1 MKRVVLV
8 IVSILV
14 SFTIMVNGT
23 NGKIHAERAVI
34 QDTVLLDYLQNRLL
48 PSFDNLDSKLI
59 TLYIS
64 KSDEELKI
72 HIEFHGPIRSNAEG
86 TIYYSVIKNKIIFI
100 EEIGSTDLLE
110 RTGIFDIMSVSVLD
124 DEFSYIDLILK
135 NGALEL
141 KEVFRY
147 SNILQGIPE
156 YMLEP
161 EKELYTPDNRALGEP
176 KIW

>member
-1 MKRVVLV
+1 
-8 IVSILV
+8 
-14 SFTIMVNGT
+14 
-23 NGKIHAERAVI
+23 
-34 QDTVLLDYLQNRLL
+34 
-48 PSFDNLDSKLI
+48 
-59 TLYIS
+59 
-64 KSDEELKI
+64 
-72 HIEFHGPIRSNAEG
+72 
-86 TIYYSVIKNKIIFI
+86 
-100 EEIGSTDLLE
+100 
-110 RTGIFDIMSVSVLD
+110 MSVSVLD